1 MVMVMITMMIARM
14 VFSTSTGFLVSK
26 RPAEVDGWVFLTG
39 LSILLIQFNE
49 QVSSDNYLS
58 RKTIRENYL
67 QVYDNLDRL
76 LKQAENSFTLGNDSL
91 DLGHLSVFRKFLRQ
105 ALKPN

>member
-1 MVMVMITMMIARM
+1 MMISRM

-49 QVSSDNYLS
+49 QVRWDNYLKWQS
-58 RKTIRENYL
+58 TMDL
-67 QVYDNLDRL
+67 QVFDNLDRL
-76 LKQAENSFTLGNDSL
+76 LEQAENSFTLSNDSL
-91 DLGHLSVFRKFLRQ
+91 DLGHVSVFRKFLIQ
-105 ALKPN
+105 ALNSK

>member
-1 MVMVMITMMIARM
+1 MMISRM

-49 QVSSDNYLS
+49 QVKSDNYYLE
-58 RKTIRENYL
+58 RQTERTICRSMTIWT
-67 QVYDNLDRL
+67 D
-76 LKQAENSFTLGNDSL
+76 F
-91 DLGHLSVFRKFLRQ
+91 
-105 ALKPN
+105 

>member
-1 MVMVMITMMIARM
+1 MVIVMITMMISRM

-49 QVSSDNYLS
+49 QVWSDNYYYQERQS
-58 RKTIRENYL
+58 ERIICRSMTIWT
-67 QVYDNLDRL
+67 D
-76 LKQAENSFTLGNDSL
+76 F
-91 DLGHLSVFRKFLRQ
+91 
-105 ALKPN
+105 

>member
-1 MVMVMITMMIARM
+1 MVTMTMTRM

-49 QVSSDNYLS
+49 QVRWVNY
-58 RKTIRENYL
+58 KKYGNL
-67 QVYDNLDRL
+67 QWICR
-76 LKQAENSFTLGNDSL
+76 SFTIWTECWS
-91 DLGHLSVFRKFLRQ
+91 K
-105 ALKPN
+105 LKIHSH

>member
-1 MVMVMITMMIARM
+1 MMIARM

-49 QVSSDNYLS
+49 QVSSDNDYLERLS
-58 RKTIRENYL
+58 ETIRENYP

-105 ALKPN
+105 AFKPK

>member
-1 MVMVMITMMIARM
+1 MMMARM

-49 QVSSDNYLS
+49 QVRWVNYKKIWQS
-58 RKTIRENYL
+58 TMDL
-67 QVYDNLDRL
+67 QVFYNLDRL
-76 LKQAENSFTLGNDSL
+76 LEQAENSFTLSNDSL
-91 DLGHLSVFRKFLRQ
+91 DLGHVSVFRKFLRQ
-105 ALKPN
+105 ALNSK

>member
-1 MVMVMITMMIARM
+1 MMIARM

-49 QVSSDNYLS
+49 QVRSDNYHLERLS
-58 RKTIRENYL
+58 ENYL